1 MIRFFVRGAPT
12 QIHSADAREA
22 RSSRADGYVAGI
34 TPGNLARSPIQAVD
48 VSSSCQ
54 NFQQIQIDI
63 RDERLGPKR
72 PAGLVGAT
80 WDPFLM
86 PRRTPERYEH
96 TYRDRHTPALA
107 VRRRRNAHRACVA
120 LPTAATID
128 ALRAAYDGFT
138 KAADVTSV
146 TSIAGENR
154 PSTRPKSVRFF
165 CNASRE
171 ICREARF
178 EPTERRR
185 SSLRATRF
193 ATLARPVAPVS
204 SPATRL
210 RRRRLAAD
218 ARRPRLR

>member
-1 MIRFFVRGAPT
+1 
-12 QIHSADAREA
+12 
-22 RSSRADGYVAGI
+22 
-34 TPGNLARSPIQAVD
+34 
-48 VSSSCQ
+48 
-54 NFQQIQIDI
+54 
-63 RDERLGPKR
+63 
-72 PAGLVGAT
+72 
-80 WDPFLM
+80 M
-86 PRRTPERYEH
+86 PRCTLERYKH
-96 TYRDRHTPALA
+96 TYRDRRTPALA

-128 ALRAAYDGFT
+128 ALGAAYDGFT

-171 ICREARF
+171 IYREARF

-185 SSLRATRF
+185 SSSRATRF

-204 SPATRL
+204 SPGDASPATTTRS
-210 RRRRLAAD
+210 
-218 ARRPRLR
+218 